1 MNEIKIKGSKEFIDE
16 RGRISNY
23 ELTEPINWVGYIE
36 SKKHSLRGNHYHPVQ
51 EQKVLLISGR
61 YISVS
66 KKLPDGELE
75 TIIVNP
81 GDLIITPPNIAH
93 TMVFLEDSILL
104 NLVNGDREKEN
115 YGIHTVPHQLVNEN
129 FKDELIIN
137 HQTECYNCGNRD
149 ILPVISLGMSPL
161 ANNLL
166 DTPDSEDFL
175 YPLQVN
181 YCPKCHLCQ
190 LSHFVPKEKLFNNY
204 LYLSSIS
211 SSFKK
216 HFEDLSLILVEEYS
230 PKIVLDIGSNDGIFL
245 RPLKEKG
252 IKIIGVEPAKNLAEI
267 ANQNGIDTI
276 NAYFEDLDINL
287 LPKNIDIV
295 TAFNVFAHTKFTKE
309 ITKKV
314 FQVLKPGGIFIIEV
328 QYLVDMMSKLTFD
341 NIYHEHLFYYS
352 VTSLNN
358 LFSNLGGQI
367 IKVEHI
373 DTHGGSIRIYIQRKE
388 DVRGVDKSVEEF
400 LNKEKGVVDN
410 YESYVDFAKKIR
422 ELKNKVLD
430 KFNSLSGL
438 TIGYGAPA
446 KATTLLNYFGIKLPY
461 TIEDNPIKQNKY
473 IPGVKT
479 KIISKD
485 DLIKIGIPKNIVVL
499 AWNFFDEIKQKNK
512 DLIERGINFVNLLD
526 LK

>member
-1 MNEIKIKGSKEFIDE
+1 MNEVKVKGSKEFIDE
-16 RGRISNY
+16 RGKISNY
-23 ELTEPINWVGYIE
+23 ELTEPINWIGYIE
-36 SKKHSLRGNHYHPVQ
+36 SKRNTLRANHYHPVQ
-51 EQKVLLISGR
+51 EQKVLLIAGR

-66 KKLPDGELE
+66 KKLPDGDLE
-75 TIIVNP
+75 TIVVNP

-93 TMVFLEDSILL
+93 TMIFLEDSIFL

-115 YGIHTVPHQLVNEN
+115 YGVHTIPYKLVDDD
-129 FKDELIIN
+129 FKDELFKN

-149 ILPVISLGMSPL
+149 IFPVISFGMSPL

-166 DTPDSEDFL
+166 DNIDIEDSL

-181 YCPKCHLCQ
+181 YCSKCYLCQ
-190 LSHFVPKEKLFNNY
+190 LSHFVSKEKLFNNY

-211 SSFKK
+211 SSFKE
-216 HFEDLSLILVEEYS
+216 HFENLAFDLVKNYN

-245 RPLKEKG
+245 KPIKEKG
-252 IKIIGVEPAKNLAEI
+252 VMVIGIEPAKNVAEI
-267 ANQNGIDTI
+267 ATQNGINTI

-309 ITKKV
+309 ITNKV
-314 FQVLKPGGIFIIEV
+314 FQILKPGGIFIIEV
-328 QYLVDMMSKLTFD
+328 QYLVDMISKLIFD

-367 IKVEHI
+367 VKVEHI
-373 DTHGGSIRIYIQRKE
+373 DTHGGSIRVYIQRKE
-388 DVRGVDKSVEEF
+388 DVKLVDKSVEEF
-400 LNKEKGVVDN
+400 LNKEKGIVDN
-410 YESYVDFAKKIR
+410 YESYLNFAKKIR
-422 ELKNKVLD
+422 DLKNKILN
-430 KFNSLSGL
+430 KLNSLEGL
-438 TIGYGAPA
+438 TIGYGSPA

-485 DLIKIGIPKNIVVL
+485 DLKKIGIPKNIIVF

-512 DLIERGINFVNLLD
+512 DLIEKGVNFVNLLD